1 MNAQSVF
8 DEFLDQGW
16 NDDSKLSLFVRFIE
30 QNKLIDDFKKFLEE
44 CADEEKSF
52 EMNIDRE
59 ESKNKP
65 HFQVEYDLNYYGGDY
80 DKVGKFVYI
89 PKDLID
95 VYGSPER
102 AFEKVT
108 GKDSCHI
115 VHFSLDEIY
124 DSEGNEL
131 NEDA

>member
-1 MNAQSVF
+1 MDVEQK
-8 DEFLDQGW
+8 
-16 NDDSKLSLFVRFIE
+16 KL
-30 QNKLIDDFKKFLEE
+30 NY
-44 CADEEKSF
+44 
-52 EMNIDRE
+52 
-59 ESKNKP
+59 KP
-65 HFQVEYDLNYYGGDY
+65 HFQVEYDSNYYGGDY

-89 PKDLID
+89 PMDLID

-108 GKDSCHI
+108 GKDSVHI
-115 VHFSLDEIY
+115 VNFTIDEIY